1 MRKRALILGT
11 NRLRHSDFC
20 ESIVIEESLTFRVGT
35 EEEDLRS
42 DFTKDQNLG
51 GEEEMLLKNSDLE

>member
-1 MRKRALILGT
+1 M
-11 NRLRHSDFC
+11 
-20 ESIVIEESLTFRVGT
+20 IEESLTFRVGT

-42 DFTKDQNLG
+42 DFTKDQNLD

>member
-1 MRKRALILGT
+1 MIGA
-11 NRLRHSDFC
+11 S
-20 ESIVIEESLTFRVGT
+20 STFRVGT

-42 DFTKDQNLG
+42 DFTKDQNLD